1 MNMICRRIVHFF
13 VLKKSAKKNFIS
25 AAALK
30 SKKLKKFSIKKIK
43 CDDDEFETV
52 GGLAMS
58 VFKRVPE
65 IDEEAKKYGL
75 NFKIID
81 ADNRVVKL
89 VEISK
94 ISEE

>member
-1 MNMICRRIVHFF
+1 
-13 VLKKSAKKNFIS
+13 
-25 AAALK
+25 
-30 SKKLKKFSIKKIK
+30 
-43 CDDDEFETV
+43 
-52 GGLAMS
+52 
-58 VFKRVPE
+58 VFRRVPE